1 MKSIRRLSYLA
12 LAIAY
17 AHLVFGAIVRISG
30 SGMGCGD
37 NWPKCYGHWFPPLDQ
52 PALVIEWT
60 HRLLASLLL
69 VALVS
74 LAAGTWLRRNEP
86 GVSGAGGVL
95 RLATAAPLMGLL
107 AALLGAV
114 TVFLGNPPYATV
126 AHWVVAMG
134 VIAVVTAVAI
144 RAGALGGDRARVE
157 RGTGRAYRSS
167 RAAALMALVTVA
179 MGGLTAKLPFGS
191 VACTSFPL
199 CGTNAQAPVTS
210 VQVQVTHRVL
220 AVLLLLHLV
229 GTAIA
234 MRRREEST
242 VVRRAATVALA
253 FVIAQIGVAASMV
266 LLHLPPVLRS
276 LHEAIG
282 VLIWIACFSFWYLAR
297 VAKNAPVELPVE
309 APPTVR
315 VLETSSVEVTTTA
328 SVAEAPPVAGTATE
342 SVAEAPK
349 VAAPTTSP
357 AHSMAVIVARG
368 ADI

>member
-12 LAIAY
+12 LAVAY

-86 GVSGAGGVL
+86 GVRGAAGVL
-95 RLATAAPLMGLL
+95 RLAIAAPLMGLL

-134 VIAVVTAVAI
+134 VIALVTAVAI
-144 RAGALGGDRARVE
+144 RAGALGGDRARTE
-157 RGTGRAYRSS
+157 RGTEK
-167 RAAALMALVTVA
+167 AARGAAFALIAVA
-179 MGGLTAKLPFGS
+179 MGGLTAKLPFGA

-199 CGTNAQAPVTS
+199 CGTNAAAPASS
-210 VQVQVTHRVL
+210 VQVQITHRVFAL
-220 AVLLLLHLV
+220 LLLLHLF
-229 GTAIA
+229 GTVMA
-234 MRRREEST
+234 MRRREESS
-242 VVRRAATVALA
+242 VVRQAALVALA
-253 FVIAQIGVAASMV
+253 LVVAQIGVAASMV
-266 LLHLPPVLRS
+266 LFHLPPVLRS
-276 LHEAIG
+276 LHEAVG
-282 VLIWIACFSFWYLAR
+282 VLIWIACFAFWYLAR
-297 VAKNAPVELPVE
+297 RAMHASSTSAVAGPVEGPVI
-309 APPTVR
+309 AQ
-315 VLETSSVEVTTTA
+315 L
-328 SVAEAPPVAGTATE
+328 AEP
-342 SVAEAPK
+342 PK
-349 VAAPTTSP
+349 VAAPTESP
-357 AHSMAVIVARG
+357 AHSMAVIIARG